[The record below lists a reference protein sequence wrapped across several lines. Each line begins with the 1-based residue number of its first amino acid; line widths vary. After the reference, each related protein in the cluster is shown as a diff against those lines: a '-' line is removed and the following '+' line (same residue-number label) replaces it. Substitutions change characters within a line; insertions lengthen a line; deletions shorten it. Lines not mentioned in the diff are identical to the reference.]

1 MQIPEPDLGALL
13 SVLRRGMSR
22 ARWSI
27 LVGFGLVVGSCVL
40 NPQPEVPA
48 DNEKSGGGFAGTGGG
63 IASVDASSGGGFG
76 GTQSGGAGGAA
87 GAPNS
92 GGSGATIGDVDA
104 GPDGVSTFNDAAP
117 ADAEADAAQ
126 DAEADVM
133 QDAEADVAQ
142 DAPPGDAAAHSDAA
156 SE

>member
-1 MQIPEPDLGALL
+1 MQIPGPNLGALL

-27 LVGFGLVVGSCVL
+27 LVGFGLMAGSCVL

-48 DNEKSGGGFAGTGGG
+48 DEKTGGG
-63 IASVDASSGGGFG
+63 GGANVDASTGGGFG

-92 GGSGATIGDVDA
+92 GGSGATIGDIDA
-104 GPDGVSTFNDAAP
+104 GPDGVSPFSDATAP
-117 ADAEADAAQ
+117 DAEADATHDAEADAAH
-126 DAEADVM
+126 DAETDTGL
-133 QDAEADVAQ
+133 
-142 DAPPGDAAAHSDAA
+142 DAPPDDAGLTSDAA
-156 SE
+156 FD